1 MSKTSKEQTQKT
13 VAEMAELKFG
23 KEKLAELKAQFPGR
37 QLNIIV
43 VEDKI
48 CVLMPLTAK
57 ALSNYTRMMVD
68 PDGGLDEAV
77 KQLMNELWLG
87 GDEEIRENEEYFISA
102 MTEIQNLIEV
112 KKSAFSKY

>member
-1 MSKTSKEQTQKT
+1 MSKTSKEQIQKT

-23 KEKLAELKAQFPGR
+23 KEKLAALKAQFPGR
-37 QLNIIV
+37 QLNIRV

-57 ALSNYTRMMVD
+57 ALSNYTRMMIN

-112 KKSAFSKY
+112 KKSSFSKY

>member
-1 MSKTSKEQTQKT
+1 MLYCPAFERGE
-13 VAEMAELKFG
+13 V
-23 KEKLAELKAQFPGR
+23 LAVSAYAG
-37 QLNIIV
+37 V
-43 VEDKI
+43 V
-48 CVLMPLTAK
+48 TAK